1 MRREIQ
7 TTKQDAELQESKT
20 WVLDDLHFFIYF
32 RKGFLR
38 SADDES
44 VDLPEDALIVVL
56 HELEVALHV
65 AQVAADLAHAAAH
78 LLQDG
83 RERRVD
89 VHDDLEVVGKVPP
102 RPARGTRR
110 YICRHMYYRV
120 SRKGLS
126 VGCVIPLL
134 LNSGNL
140 G

>member
-1 MRREIQ
+1 MYVR
-7 TTKQDAELQESKT
+7 
-20 WVLDDLHFFIYF
+20 IYF

-38 SADDES
+38 SADNES
-44 VDLPEDALIVVL
+44 VDLPEYAFIVVL

-102 RPARGTRR
+102 RPARGTR
-110 YICRHMYYRV
+110 YICRRMYYRV

-126 VGCVIPLL
+126 
-134 LNSGNL
+134 
-140 G
+140 